1 MNPEN
6 ARDVLI
12 RHSKSPKN
20 GIFPADTDRV
30 GRLLNPICGDQVE
43 FRIRVEADCIRAVGF
58 STRACAIC
66 SASAS
71 ILSEAVEGLRIQ
83 DVHDL
88 RSEFEDAVSGSE
100 DALWPHTLI
109 AFISFSHLR
118 INPRR
123 RACAILPW
131 LALAKALRDQ

>member
-1 MNPEN
+1 MNLES

-12 RHSKSPKN
+12 RHSKSAKN
-20 GIFPADTDRV
+20 GIFPANTDRV

-43 FRIRVEADCIRAVGF
+43 FRIRVEEDCIQSIGF

-71 ILSEAVEGLRIQ
+71 ILSEAVAGLRTN
-83 DVHDL
+83 DVLDL

-100 DALWPHTLI
+100 DAPWPHKLT
-109 AFISFSHLR
+109 AFVSFSHLR
-118 INPRR
+118 VNPRR
-123 RACAILPW
+123 RACAVLPW
-131 LALAKALRDQ
+131 LALAKALHE